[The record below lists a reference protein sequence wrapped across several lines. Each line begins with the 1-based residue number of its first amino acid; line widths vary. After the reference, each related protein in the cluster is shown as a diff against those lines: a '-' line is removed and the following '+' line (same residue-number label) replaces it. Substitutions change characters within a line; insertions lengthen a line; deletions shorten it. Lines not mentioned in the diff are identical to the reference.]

1 MLCEMK
7 TCTALLLALAIG
19 IAIAG
24 RSVQTTA
31 AILPGGSAQDTA
43 LREAAIFRSIEGV
56 RAALKKGA
64 NANAPSTGRRPIT
77 PLGAVAMGTWR
88 TGKDR
93 ATELATNETAA
104 KLSKGGMSDKE
115 IDRYLAIEITKML
128 FAAGAKLGPYDREI
142 LFQPIADGNVELV
155 GLLINHGA
163 SVTGSLSGYTPTELA
178 KEYDQE
184 AVYDLLVSRGGIP
197 VDTRSAAQ
205 IALVEAAGHGLL
217 AALSGENVIAKM
229 ETALKQGADING
241 SDPDNYTPLIAAL
254 RMPIEASD
262 QLDIIKWL
270 LAHGADPNQ
279 KGESGLKG
287 IGGLPLHIFIA
298 INKETLAG
306 TVAGPLSFQAR
317 QLGVYDDELARA
329 FQNAVARMA
338 EETLSLLLKAGTKV
352 SGVDDDGKTPLHVA
366 AQFDN
371 LRAAEILIREGAK
384 VMPKDRLGKTPLD
397 YAESAAMIK
406 LLKENGATEQ

>member
-1 MLCEMK
+1 MK
-7 TCTALLLALAIG
+7 TCTALLLGLAIG
-19 IAIAG
+19 IAFAG

-31 AILPGGSAQDTA
+31 AMLPGGSAQDTA
-43 LREAAIFRSIEGV
+43 LREAAIFRNIEGV
-56 RAALKKGA
+56 KAALKKGA
-64 NANAPSTGRRPIT
+64 NVNAPSNTGRSIT
-77 PLGAVAMGTWR
+77 PLGAVVMETWR
-88 TGKDR
+88 MGKDR

-104 KLSKGGMSDKE
+104 KLSNGGMSDKE
-115 IDRYLAIEITKML
+115 IDRYLAVEITKML

-142 LFQPIADGNVELV
+142 LYRPIADGNVELV
-155 GLLINHGA
+155 GLLIDHGA
-163 SVTGSLSGYTPTELA
+163 SVTGNLSGYTPTELA

-241 SDPDNYTPLIAAL
+241 SAPDNYTPLIAAL
-254 RMPIEASD
+254 RMPIEASP

-270 LAHGADPNQ
+270 LVHGAHPNQ
-279 KGESGLKG
+279 KGESGFKG

-298 INKETLAG
+298 SNKETLAG
-306 TVAGPLSFQAR
+306 TVAGPLGFQAR
-317 QLGVYDDELARA
+317 QLGVYDDEVARA
-329 FQNAVARMA
+329 FRNDVARMA
-338 EETLSLLLKAGTKV
+338 EETLSLLLKAGAKV
-352 SGVDDDGKTPLHVA
+352 SGVDDYGKTPLHVA

-371 LRAAEILIREGAK
+371 LRAAEILIKEGAK
-384 VMPKDRLGKTPLD
+384 VMPKDKQGETPLD

-406 LLKENGATEQ
+406 LLKENGATER